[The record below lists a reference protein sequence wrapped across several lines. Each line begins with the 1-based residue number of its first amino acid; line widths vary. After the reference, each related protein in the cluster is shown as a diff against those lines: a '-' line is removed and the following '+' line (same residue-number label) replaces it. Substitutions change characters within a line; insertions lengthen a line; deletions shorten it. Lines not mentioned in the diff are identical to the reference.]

1 MNKLEYLQHINP
13 AVLEQ
18 YYQLYL
24 NNPDDVDYS
33 WQRFFEGF
41 EFARKT
47 NFKAVADEFSNDEFK
62 VIQLIQAYRQ
72 RGHLFTA
79 TNPVRTRRKY
89 APTLDI
95 ENFGLTENDKNKTF
109 KAGELIGI
117 GAATLNAIINHL
129 SETYCRSI
137 GVEYW
142 YIRHVEMV
150 EWLRKTMET
159 NRNIPVF
166 ATEKKKILFQTL
178 AKAVNFEKFLL
189 KKFPGQKTFSLAGA
203 ENLIPA
209 LQLLIDNAP
218 KFGIKEFVVGMAHR
232 GRLNVLA
239 NIFQKDTRK
248 IFSEFAGLEYDNVQL
263 LGDVKYH
270 LGYTTTFNSAA
281 ADALRISLCPNP
293 SHLEAV
299 TPVVEGIARALLD
312 NDHKNDYNKV
322 VPVVIHGDAAIAGQG
337 VVYEVLQMSQLEP
350 YHAGGTIHIVINNQL
365 GFTTNY
371 LDARSSIYCTDVA
384 KTIQSP
390 IFHVNGD
397 DAEAVAYIILFAI
410 EFRQR
415 YHRDVFIDLL
425 CYRKFGHNESDEP
438 RFTQPLLYKLIEKH
452 PNPAEI
458 YEKQLVVQGVIAPN
472 SLNAIEEQYNAELDK
487 NLQKAKCITK
497 VKISSF
503 LEHRWEKIRKATA
516 HDFQHAVNTAI
527 SADKVKQLFETLNSK
542 PQDKK
547 LFKKLDKI
555 IDERSKMLHEDS
567 LDWAI
572 CELLAYASLL
582 QEGFNV
588 RISGQDVERGTFS
601 HRHAV
606 LKIEDSEEEFI
617 PLQDMANKF
626 GTRFDIYNSLLSE
639 YAVLGFE
646 YGYALTSPDTLTV
659 WEAQFGDFF
668 NGAQIIIDQYITTAE
683 EKWNVMN
690 GLTIYLPH
698 GFEGMGPEHSSARME
713 RFLTLCADLNIVIV
727 NCTTPAN
734 LFHILRQQLLTT
746 FRKPLI
752 IFSPKSLL
760 RHPLCRSTIKDLTD
774 ATFIHI
780 IEPKVDSIEKINK
793 IMMCSGK
800 VYYDL
805 LQYQKENNCNDVAIL
820 RLEQIYPFPYRQFEE
835 IKANYRNANKWIWV
849 QEEPEN
855 MGAWPFIR
863 QQAIDGMQWKVIARP
878 ASSSPAT
885 GSYKVHKT
893 QQDEINKQAFEA

>member
-24 NNPDDVDYS
+24 NNPDAVDYS

-41 EFARKT
+41 EFARHTDFGAAT
-47 NFKAVADEFSNDEFK
+47 NEFSNEEFK

-89 APTLDI
+89 TPTLDI
-95 ENFGLTENDKNKTF
+95 ANFGLTENDKNKTF

-117 GAATLNAIINHL
+117 GEASLNTIIQHL

-142 YIRHVEMV
+142 YIRQVEMV
-150 EWLRKTMET
+150 EWLRNKMESSK
-159 NRNIPVF
+159 NSPVF
-166 ATEKKKILFQTL
+166 SDEDKKFLFQTL
-178 AKAVNFEKFLL
+178 ARAVSFEKFLL

-203 ENLIPA
+203 ENLIPS
-209 LQLLIDNAP
+209 LQLLINNAV

-239 NIFQKDTRK
+239 NIFQKDTRQ
-248 IFSEFAGLEYDNVQL
+248 IFSEFAGLEYDDVHL

-270 LGYTTTFNSAA
+270 LGYTTTFNAASAEA
-281 ADALRISLCPNP
+281 VRISLCPNP

-299 TPVVEGIARALLD
+299 TPVVPGIARALLD
-312 NDHKNDYNKV
+312 NEYDNNLKSV

-337 VVYEVLQMSQLEP
+337 VVYEVLQMSQLEAF
-350 YHAGGTIHIVINNQL
+350 HVGGTIHIVINNQL

-397 DAEAVAYIILFAI
+397 DAEAVAYVVLLAM

-438 RFTQPLLYKLIEKH
+438 RFTQPLLYKIIEKH

-458 YEKQLVVQGVIAPN
+458 YEKQLIIQNLLPEN
-472 SLNAIEEQYNAELDK
+472 SLKAIEEQYNNELDR

-503 LEHRWEKIRKATA
+503 MEHRWVHIRKATDQ
-516 HDFQHAVNTAI
+516 DFQHAVNTAI
-527 SADKVKQLFETLNSK
+527 PAERVSFLFEMINSK
-542 PQDKK
+542 PENKR
-547 LFKKLDKI
+547 LFKKLEKI
-555 IDERSKMLHEDS
+555 IEERARLFKEDT

-572 CELLAYASLL
+572 GELLAYASLL
-582 QEGFNV
+582 YEGYHV
-588 RISGQDVERGTFS
+588 RICGQDSERGTFS

-606 LKIEDSEEEFI
+606 LKLEDSEQEFV
-617 PLQDMANKF
+617 PMHQVAEKYHTKF
-626 GTRFDIYNSLLSE
+626 NIYNSLLSE
-639 YAVLGFE
+639 YAVLGYE
-646 YGYALTSPDTLTV
+646 YGYSLTNPNTLTV

-690 GLTIYLPH
+690 GLTLYLPH
-698 GFEGMGPEHSSARME
+698 GFEGMGPEHSSARIE
-713 RFLTLCADLNIVIV
+713 RFLTLCADLNMVVV
-727 NCTTPAN
+727 NCSTPAN
-734 LFHILRQQLLTT
+734 LFHILRQQMLAT
-746 FRKPLI
+746 FRKPLVM
-752 IFSPKSLL
+752 FTPKSLL
-760 RHPLCRSTIKDLTD
+760 RHPLCRSSVNDFTASNFK
-774 ATFIHI
+774 HI
-780 IEPKVDSIEKINK
+780 IEPQVINTNK
-793 IMMCSGK
+793 IGKIIVCSGK

-805 LQYQKENNCNDVAIL
+805 MQYQTDNNRSDVAIF
-820 RLEQIYPFPYRQFEE
+820 RLEQIYPFPMRQFEQ
-835 IKANYRNANKWIWV
+835 IKAKYQHVNSWLWV
-849 QEEPEN
+849 QEEPAN
-855 MGAWPFIR
+855 MGVWPFIY
-863 QQAIDGMQWKVIARP
+863 QQCIEGMHWKVIARP
-878 ASSSPAT
+878 VSGSPAT
-885 GSYKVHKT
+885 GSFKVHKL
-893 QQDEINKQAFEA
+893 QQDSILKAAFNE